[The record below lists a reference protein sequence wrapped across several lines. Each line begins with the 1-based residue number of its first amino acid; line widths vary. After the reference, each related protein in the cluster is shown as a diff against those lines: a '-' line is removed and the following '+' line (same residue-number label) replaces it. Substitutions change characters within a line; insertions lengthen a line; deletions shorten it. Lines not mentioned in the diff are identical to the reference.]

1 MTIDDFGFWILD
13 WKRKKFFGGA
23 SAFFPGEQGTS
34 VQQPPVPDEGCA
46 PIPAAAMARRF
57 RLREMA

>member
-1 MTIDDFGFWILD
+1 MTIDDFGLEEEEVLWRRISD
-13 WKRKKFFGGA
+13 
-23 SAFFPGEQGTS
+23 FPGEQGTS

-46 PIPAAAMARRF
+46 PIPSAAIARRF

>member
-1 MTIDDFGFWILD
+1 MTIDDFGFWIGRGRSSL
-13 WKRKKFFGGA
+13 A
-23 SAFFPGEQGTS
+23 LHQFFPGEQGTS
-34 VQQPPVPDEGCA
+34 VQQPPVPAEGCA